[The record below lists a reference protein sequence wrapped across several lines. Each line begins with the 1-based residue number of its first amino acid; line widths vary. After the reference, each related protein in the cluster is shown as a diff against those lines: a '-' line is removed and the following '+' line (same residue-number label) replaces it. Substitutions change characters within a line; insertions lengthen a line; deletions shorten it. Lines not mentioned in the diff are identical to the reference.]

1 MMDLDRYLQFYRE
14 KENSHDDIVSLMICI
29 FCLIV
34 HIFRFKNSDSLKEKA
49 YCVFWILWSIFQS
62 FVYFYDIL
70 HWKWKKN
77 ADNFEPL
84 PLGELILF
92 ASLFD
97 EKFISIKVFFFTF
110 TDFSTILHIGIEERN
125 LLDY

>member
-14 KENSHDDIVSLMICI
+14 RENSYDDIVSIMIYI
-29 FCLIV
+29 ICLIV

-49 YCVFWILWSIFQS
+49 SCVFWILLSIFQS

-84 PLGELILF
+84 PLGELLLF
-92 ASLFD
+92 TSLFD
-97 EKFISIKVFFFTF
+97 ESSF
-110 TDFSTILHIGIEERN
+110 L
-125 LLDY
+125 